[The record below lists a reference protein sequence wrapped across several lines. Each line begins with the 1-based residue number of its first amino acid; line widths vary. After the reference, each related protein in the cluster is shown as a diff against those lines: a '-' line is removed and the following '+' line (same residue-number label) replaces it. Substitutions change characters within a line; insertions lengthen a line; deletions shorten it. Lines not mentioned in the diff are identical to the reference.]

1 MDFKKQG
8 TEKWAYVKPEVKLF
22 VLENELSLMAA
33 SGEPGFNGQH
43 NNANHQEGPGEEEDQ
58 FTLFLSRLKCNQLF
72 F

>member
-1 MDFKKQG
+1 MRYCILALLFKTEIIDFKKQG

-43 NNANHQEGPGEEEDQ
+43 NNANHQEGPGEEED
-58 FTLFLSRLKCNQLF
+58 
-72 F
+72 

>member
-8 TEKWAYVKPEVKLF
+8 TEKQAYVKPEVKLF

-58 FTLFLSRLKCNQLF
+58 LTLFWGRLKCNQLF

>member
-8 TEKWAYVKPEVKLF
+8 TEKGAYVEPGVRLF

-43 NNANHQEGPGEEEDQ
+43 NNASHQDGPEEEED
-58 FTLFLSRLKCNQLF
+58 
-72 F
+72 

>member
-1 MDFKKQG
+1 MDFKNQE

-43 NNANHQEGPGEEEDQ
+43 NNANRQEGPGEEED
-58 FTLFLSRLKCNQLF
+58 
-72 F
+72 